1 MNKKSFVDI
10 DREIGQLEKQLSA
23 LYTKRV
29 AALEAEIATAQA
41 RIAAFGGAVSPSCVA
56 PAAKAPAAQPGKR
69 KGKPGRK
76 PKQAAAPKV
85 PTTRQVAAQAAPT
98 EPAFGASAEP
108 APAPAPLKKKAA
120 RKAKPATT
128 TKKRTRT
135 PTAEVEKRIL
145 EVLKEA
151 GLFGISQI
159 AISKKTGLGY
169 QTVVK
174 KLKELPQVTKQGS
187 GKEGRFLLK
196 A

>member
-10 DREIGQLEKQLSA
+10 DREIGQLEKQLAA

-41 RIAAFGGAVSPSCVA
+41 RVAAFGGSASPSPVA
-56 PAAKAPAAQPGKR
+56 PAAKAPAALPGKR

-76 PKQAAAPKV
+76 PKQAAASKAPAAK
-85 PTTRQVAAQAAPT
+85 QVEVEAAPAEPVMAASAAQA
-98 EPAFGASAEP
+98 PAAASQ
-108 APAPAPLKKKAA
+108 KKKGA
-120 RKAKPATT
+120 RKAKPAAT

-159 AISKKTGLGY
+159 EISKKSGLGY

-174 KLKELPQVTKQGS
+174 KLKELPQVTKQGA